1 MDRTGLSAE
10 ARGPYVT
17 VSVGMQSTGFER
29 LQAIYEFFEWSS
41 SWSDVYYNFP
51 KELESLI

>member
-1 MDRTGLSAE
+1 MEMTGLAAE
-10 ARGPYVT
+10 AGGPPVR
-17 VSVGMQSTGFER
+17 VSVGTQSTGFER
-29 LQAIYEFFEWSS
+29 LQVIYEFFEWGN